1 MVYDSHDEQWYEY
14 TEYFNEKDLDA
25 LKKKE
30 LEINKPEL
38 DFIKLFLKIICWVA
52 YIYAVIGIIIT
63 FLRVL

>member
-63 FLRVL
+63 FLRVS